1 MFDIRKI
8 LCYYILGDRNMIKD
22 STRTQLM
29 QLYDFLKTFKQLNG
43 YSPSYREM
51 LENMNYTSTATVK
64 RHLELLAE
72 LGYITFNQGKKRAI
86 ELVDNEGSSVVVVPV
101 IKGFDPDL
109 PLLDKD
115 NVQSKIAISKDFF
128 NTESDLF
135 AVKVEDDLAEGLKIF
150 NGDTVIFKKQSYAK
164 SGSVILA
171 IIDNKLSVCKYEKA
185 PGYYKLSYGKDED
198 AHIFDTVRVL
208 GVALLSLRTF

>member
-1 MFDIRKI
+1 
-8 LCYYILGDRNMIKD
+8 MIKD

-86 ELVDNEGSSVVVVPV
+86 ELVDNEGSSVVIIPL
-101 IKGFDPDL
+101 IKGFNPDV

-115 NVQSKIAISKDFF
+115 NIESKIALSKTFF

-135 AVKVEDDLAEGLKIF
+135 GLKICDDKAVGLNVF
-150 NGDTVIFKKQSYAK
+150 NGDILVFKKQSYAK
-164 SGSVILA
+164 SGSVIA
-171 IIDNKLSVCKYEKA
+171 GNPAKVIK
-185 PGYYKLSYGKDED
+185 
-198 AHIFDTVRVL
+198 
-208 GVALLSLRTF
+208 SLK